1 MRTWLWIMIMT
12 IVFIYV
18 CTHVCMAPFPVLMEL
33 HGSVIQHIHR
43 VALKANVGLLI
54 P

>member
-1 MRTWLWIMIMT
+1 MYVRMYAWL
-12 IVFIYV
+12 
-18 CTHVCMAPFPVLMEL
+18 PFPVLMEL